1 MDDNTRTK
9 EQSASTVTIGSTITN
24 EYANRSMK
32 NYLINDTEIRSLRIS
47 AKITTVAFPIAAAA
61 IGFGFD
67 SVREYQLAGIE
78 NKDIALSWIWMTAF
92 VAIPFLIIGCIGL
105 WHGRGILE
113 DVTQGSNDS

>member
-1 MDDNTRTK
+1 MDDNTRTQ
-9 EQSASTVTIGSTITN
+9 EQSASTVTSGPTIIN

-32 NYLINDTEIRSLRIS
+32 NYLITDTEIRSLRIS
-47 AKITTVAFPIAAAA
+47 TKITTVTFTIAAAA

-78 NKDIALSWIWMTAF
+78 NQDIALNWIWMTAF
-92 VAIPFLIIGCIGL
+92 VAIPFLIFGCIGL

-113 DVTQGSNDS
+113 DVTQSNDS